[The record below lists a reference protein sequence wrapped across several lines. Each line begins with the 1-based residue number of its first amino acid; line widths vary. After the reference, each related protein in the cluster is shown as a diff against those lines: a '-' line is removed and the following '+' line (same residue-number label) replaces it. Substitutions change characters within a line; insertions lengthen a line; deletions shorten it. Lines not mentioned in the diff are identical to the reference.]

1 MMEIIFSEQGEPGG
15 QQEASGQVHLP
26 AGLAWSSP
34 VSRPEERLQP
44 LSGNSSQNRSP
55 VPVHFKMREATLAN
69 PTVPQSVSP
78 LDVDIYIDQKRH
90 LF

>member
-1 MMEIIFSEQGEPGG
+1 MMQIIFSEQREPGG

-55 VPVHFKMREATLAN
+55 VNTP
-69 PTVPQSVSP
+69 SP
-78 LDVDIYIDQKRH
+78 FLDASKD
-90 LF
+90 

>member
-1 MMEIIFSEQGEPGG
+1 MKCMMMQIIFSEQCEPSA

-34 VSRPEERLQP
+34 VSGPEERLQS

-55 VPVHFKMREATLAN
+55 VTTPN
-69 PTVPQSVSP
+69 PFPDTSNNSTKSNSSLVSQSFGCWY
-78 LDVDIYIDQKRH
+78 LY
-90 LF
+90 